1 MPRIMAAAVLIFV
14 FSSSVVADIYT
25 WTDASGVVHFTDSPP
40 PNKRYQPVEVAAP
53 ITVPMANNLHQQ
65 KRVSGIREQVKDMLS
80 TDRKGDASRKK
91 SKAKAVAKQKKTCA
105 NYRRKLA
112 QVQSQLRAGYG
123 NSKGNS
129 LRSKR
134 RNLGQALGRE
144 CILR

>member
-1 MPRIMAAAVLIFV
+1 MPRIMAAAVLMFI
-14 FSSSVVADIYT
+14 FSSSAAADIYT

-40 PNKRYQPVEVAAP
+40 PDKRHQTVEVATP
-53 ITVPMANNLHQQ
+53 VTVPMANNLRQH
-65 KRVSGIREQVKDMLS
+65 KRVSGIRRQVKGLLS
-80 TDRKGDASRKK
+80 SDRKGDASRKK
-91 SKAKAVAKQKKTCA
+91 SKAKANAKQKKACA

-134 RNLGQALGRE
+134 RSLGQALSRE

>member
-40 PNKRYQPVEVAAP
+40 PNTRHQPVEVAAP

-91 SKAKAVAKQKKTCA
+91 AKAKAVAKQKKTCA